1 MIHPS
6 AGYTAYRRTPIINQ
20 LVHNAE
26 KERNMASYDTGKQ
39 GVPMRTSIAT
49 VSISGEFPEKLA
61 AIAKA
66 GFTGVEIFENDFLT
80 YDASPREVKA
90 LVADHGLDI
99 TLFQPFR
106 DFEGMPEPQR
116 ARNFERAGRKFDIMG
131 ELGTDLMLICS
142 NVSPVSLGGVDR
154 AAADFHELGELAAK
168 HGVRVGY
175 EALAWGRH
183 ISDHRDAWEVVRRA
197 DHANV
202 GIILDSF
209 HTLSRKI
216 DPNSIR
222 SIPGDKIF
230 IVQLADAPL
239 IDMDLL
245 YWSRHFRNMP
255 GEGDLP
261 VVDFMRA
268 VAATGYNGPLSLEI
282 FNDQFRGGSARLL
295 AEDGHRS
302 LVNLMDQVRR
312 LEPDIRIEVPA
323 MPERVQT
330 QGVEFVEFT
339 TAPEEKANLEAL
351 LATLGFDK
359 TARHRNRDV
368 DLYTQGDIRI
378 VINIG
383 GNDESFAGASYSI
396 HGTNAYAFGLKVDDA
411 QAALARAAALGAPTF
426 AEPRKLG
433 EVAVPAIQGVGNG
446 VIYFLDGSTALASI
460 WDNEFVPVEATT
472 PAGDAHLTRIDHL
485 AQTTHYDEMLTWL
498 LFYTSLFSTRRTPMV
513 DVVDPGGLVRSQ
525 AIESVPSP
533 HFRLT
538 MNGADNRKTF
548 AGKFLAEGFGTSI
561 QHIAFA
567 TDDIFATAKAL
578 HARGFHALP
587 ISRNYYDDLE
597 ARFGLEPEFSDA
609 LREASILYDRD
620 DNGEYFQIYSRTFGE
635 GFFFEIIE
643 RRGAYGGYG
652 AMNAPFRIAAQ
663 RRLAPPIGMPK
674 E

>member
-1 MIHPS
+1 
-6 AGYTAYRRTPIINQ
+6 
-20 LVHNAE
+20 
-26 KERNMASYDTGKQ
+26 MASYDTGRH
-39 GVPMRTSIAT
+39 GMPMRTSIAT

-66 GFTGVEIFENDFLT
+66 GFSGVEIFENDFLT

-90 LVADHGLDI
+90 LAADHGLDI

-106 DFEGMPEPQR
+106 DFEGMPEPHR
-116 ARNFERAGRKFDIMG
+116 ARAFERAERKFDIMG

-142 NVSPVSLGGVDR
+142 NVSPVSLGGIDR

-268 VAATGYNGPLSLEI
+268 VAATGYSGPLSLEI

-302 LVNLMDQVRR
+302 LINLMDQVRR
-312 LEPDIRIEVPA
+312 LEPDIRIDVPA
-323 MPERVQT
+323 MPERVET

-339 TAPEEKANLEAL
+339 TAPEEKANLEVL
-351 LATLGFDK
+351 LATLGFEK
-359 TARHRNRDV
+359 SAQHRNRAV

-378 VINIG
+378 VINTSDDG
-383 GNDESFAGASYSI
+383 DSFAGASYSI

-411 QAALARAAALGAPTF
+411 QAALARAEALGAPTF
-426 AEPRKLG
+426 AEPRNTG

-446 VIYFLDGSTALASI
+446 VIYFLDASPALASI
-460 WDNEFVPVEATT
+460 WDKEFVPTQGQTAMSD
-472 PAGDAHLTRIDHL
+472 AGLTRIDHL

-498 LFYTSLFSTRRTPMV
+498 LFYTSLFSSRRTPMI

-548 AGKFLAEGFGTSI
+548 AGKFLAEGFGSSI

-567 TDDIFATAKAL
+567 TDDIFATAKAMQ
-578 HARGFHALP
+578 ARGFHALP

-620 DNGEYFQIYSRTFGE
+620 DSGEYFQIYSRTFGE
-635 GFFFEIIE
+635 GFFFEVIE

-663 RRLAPPIGMPK
+663 RRLAPPVGMPK
-674 E
+674 D

>member
-1 MIHPS
+1 
-6 AGYTAYRRTPIINQ
+6 
-20 LVHNAE
+20 
-26 KERNMASYDTGKQ
+26 MASQETSNQSVK
-39 GVPMRTSIAT
+39 MRTSIAT

-61 AIAKA
+61 AIARA

-80 YDASPREVKA
+80 YDASPRD
-90 LVADHGLDI
+90 VAKMAEDHGLEI

-106 DFEGMPEPQR
+106 DFEGMPEPLRRR
-116 ARNFERAGRKFDIMG
+116 AFERAERKFEIMN

-142 NVSPVSLGGVDR
+142 NVSPVSLGGIDR
-154 AAADFHELGELAAK
+154 AAADFRELGTMAAR

-183 ISDHRDAWEVVRRA
+183 VNDHRDAWEIVRRT
-197 DHANV
+197 DHPNV

-239 IDMDLL
+239 FDMDLL

-268 VAATGYNGPLSLEI
+268 VAATGYTGPLSLEI
-282 FNDQFRGGSARLL
+282 FNDQFRGGSARAL

-302 LVNLMDQVRR
+302 LVNVMDRVKR
-312 LEPDIRIEVPA
+312 LEPDIRIDVPD
-323 MPERVQT
+323 MPDRVET

-339 TAPEEKANLEAL
+339 TAPEEKANLTAL
-351 LATLGFDK
+351 LGTLGFTY
-359 TARHRNRDV
+359 TARHRNRAV

-378 VINIG
+378 VINTDSTG
-383 GNDESFAGASYSI
+383 DSFAGASYSV
-396 HGTNAYAFGLKVDDA
+396 HGTNAYAFGLKVNNAGDA
-411 QAALARAAALGAPTF
+411 LKRAAALGAPTF
-426 AEPRKLG
+426 SEPRKPG
-433 EVAVPAIQGVGNG
+433 EVTVPAIQGVGNG
-446 VIYFLDGSTALASI
+446 VIYFLDGSPALASI
-460 WDNEFVPVEATT
+460 WQNEFEPVEAPKTT
-472 PAGDAHLTRIDHL
+472 ANARLTRIDHL

-498 LFYTSLFSTRRTPMV
+498 LFYTSIFSTRRTPMV

-525 AIESVPSP
+525 AIESEPEP
-533 HFRLT
+533 LFRLT
-538 MNGADNRKTF
+538 MNGADSRKTF

-567 TDDIFATAKAL
+567 TNDIFATAKAL
-578 HARGFHALP
+578 TTLGFQALP
-587 ISRNYYDDLE
+587 ISRNYYEDLE
-597 ARFGLEPEFSDA
+597 ARFGLDPDFSDA
-609 LREASILYDRD
+609 MREAGILYDRD

-643 RRGAYGGYG
+643 RRGAYAGYG

-663 RRLAPPIGMPK
+663 RRLLRPEGMPK
-674 E
+674 R